1 MKFLYTDILPIGV
14 PEGGASFSSAAATEI
29 NTAERVEIAVGY
41 VSRASLL
48 ELDALIRN
56 ARVKYTVLTIGMYFI
71 EGMPE
76 SSYYTACEINEAWQ
90 KDGIGEIRL
99 VRVCKYHGKVY
110 CFYRQGLPSSA
121 IIGSANLGAMKLEAT
136 NRRQYELAILTDAEE
151 DCQQASE
158 IISRLNSPACSAN
171 IADIPNIPLVREQNV
186 ALNNVDTVAQLP
198 QSDVDAYQRSLTD
211 ISFALP
217 IKVPAYDERH
227 MDDGKHFTKSN
238 LNVCYAAP
246 RSARRS
252 RDWYETQ
259 ITVDKRLTLLPGYP
273 EKNRP
278 FFVITDDGYRIK
290 VHTTS
295 DGNKQLSA
303 VGDEL
308 ILGRWIKGR
317 LAAAGL
323 VTPVNDTQRD
333 KDRTGMITREMLLR
347 YGCERLVLAK
357 TTKQAYDGD
366 ELLDVWM
373 LSFEAGAN
381 E

>member
-1 MKFLYTDILPIGV
+1 MKFLYSDILPIGV
-14 PEGGASFSSAAATEI
+14 PEGGESFASAVATEI
-29 NTAERVEIAVGY
+29 ETAERVEIAVGY

-56 ARVKYTVLTIGMYFI
+56 ANVKYTILTIGMYFI

-76 SSYYTACEINEAWQ
+76 SSYYTACELNEAWQ
-90 KDGIGEIRL
+90 KEGIGEIRL

-136 NRRQYELAILTDAEE
+136 NRRQYELAILTDSKE
-151 DCQQASE
+151 DCLRASE
-158 IISRLNSPACSAN
+158 IIGRLNSPACSAN

-333 KDRTGMITREMLLR
+333 KERTGMITREMLLR

-373 LSFEAGAN
+373 LSFEAGTN

>member
-14 PEGGASFSSAAATEI
+14 PEGGESFSSAVATEI
-29 NTAERVEIAVGY
+29 STAERVEIAVGY
-41 VSRASLL
+41 VSRASLI
-48 ELDALIRN
+48 ELDSLIRN
-56 ARVKYTVLTIGMYFI
+56 ARVAYTILTIGMYFI

-76 SSYYTACEINEAWQ
+76 SSYYTACELNEAWQ
-90 KDGIGEIRL
+90 KEGIGEIRL

-136 NRRQYELAILTDAEE
+136 NRRQYELAILTDSKE
-151 DCQQASE
+151 DCLQASE
-158 IISRLNSPACSAN
+158 IIGRLNSPACSAN

-273 EKNRP
+273 EKNKP

-333 KDRTGMITREMLLR
+333 KERIGMITREMLLR

-373 LSFEAGAN
+373 LSFEAGTN